1 MGTWTLVL
9 EPRDSSKHQYRPPGL
24 LVTPF
29 TADAY
34 TGVVDDL
41 LSDVA
46 NQAGLAKDEEV
57 TLLMENRAGA
67 VVFFPVAQL
76 PMALSL
82 IAADQQLAKT
92 FFPEAATDEGDILL
106 WYGVRPK
113 PKGKVRRGGAALP
126 GQGLLHS
133 NCLK

>member
-9 EPRDSSKHQYRPPGL
+9 EPRDSSKHQYKPPGL
-24 LVTPF
+24 LLTPF

-76 PMALSL
+76 PRALSK
-82 IAADQQLAKT
+82 IAADQELAKA
-92 FFPEAATDEGDILL
+92 FFPEATTDDGDILL

-113 PKGKVRRGGAALP
+113 PKGKVRR
-126 GQGLLHS
+126 
-133 NCLK
+133 

>member
-1 MGTWTLVL
+1 ML
-9 EPRDSSKHQYRPPGL
+9 EPRDSSKHQYKPPGL
-24 LVTPF
+24 LLTPF
-29 TADAY
+29 TAEETTSVAHN
-34 TGVVDDL
+34 L

-46 NQAGLAKDEEV
+46 NHAGLAKDEEL
-57 TLLMENRAGA
+57 TLLMENIAGA

-76 PMALSL
+76 PRALSK
-82 IAADQQLAKT
+82 IAADQELAKA
-92 FFPEAATDEGDILL
+92 FFPEATTDDGDILL

-113 PKGKVRRGGAALP
+113 PKEKVRRGGAALP